1 LSTKRYGG
9 SFYLQAA
16 LTSVSHE
23 LSSLTLSLTPSMER
37 HLLMTATQQM
47 DEATKSA
54 THHFDVMRA
63 TTLLA
68 TWYFNEG
75 SYNEVS

>member
-1 LSTKRYGG
+1 
-9 SFYLQAA
+9 
-16 LTSVSHE
+16 
-23 LSSLTLSLTPSMER
+23 MER

-63 TTLLA
+63 ATLLA